1 MLFILNYKLFLNFCQ
16 LFLFKKNKVWYNTEK
31 EVVMTNHI
39 TKLIEDS
46 GKKLTEISSATNIPY
61 PTLSGY
67 NQGIRIP
74 KKENAQ
80 KLADYFNVSIS
91 YILGIDEEK
100 YAPSNLK
107 IVTDSFK
114 TSEIT
119 SVTPFKSDME
129 KLKKGI
135 ELGEIHLSMPLNEGF
150 SDDFRRI
157 LARYLINHEEE
168 FMKTFTK
175 HMNSLKRESEIW
187 QTWIQTEEYRIRQ
200 EDRHKK

>member
-1 MLFILNYKLFLNFCQ
+1 
-16 LFLFKKNKVWYNTEK
+16 
-31 EVVMTNHI
+31 MTNHI

-129 KLKKGI
+129 KLKKSI
-135 ELGEIHLSMPLNEGF
+135 EFGERSLTLPLDDTF
-150 SDDFRRI
+150 SDEFRHI
-157 LARYLINHEEE
+157 FSEYLAEKNKRFMSEFIDYMNHQNKDSKVWQSWI
-168 FMKTFTK
+168 KTD
-175 HMNSLKRESEIW
+175 
-187 QTWIQTEEYRIRQ
+187 EYAIRQ
-200 EDRHKK
+200 EDRKNR

>member
-1 MLFILNYKLFLNFCQ
+1 
-16 LFLFKKNKVWYNTEK
+16 
-31 EVVMTNHI
+31 MTNHI

-67 NQGIRIP
+67 NQGIRTP

-135 ELGEIHLSMPLNEGF
+135 ELG
-150 SDDFRRI
+150 
-157 LARYLINHEEE
+157 
-168 FMKTFTK
+168 
-175 HMNSLKRESEIW
+175 
-187 QTWIQTEEYRIRQ
+187 
-200 EDRHKK
+200 

>member
-1 MLFILNYKLFLNFCQ
+1 
-16 LFLFKKNKVWYNTEK
+16 
-31 EVVMTNHI
+31 
-39 TKLIEDS
+39 KLIEES
-46 GKKLTEISSATNIPY
+46 GKKIKSISEALDISY
-61 PTLSGY
+61 PTLSSY
-67 NQGIRIP
+67 NQGIRKP

-80 KLADYFNVSIS
+80 KLADYFGVSVA

-135 ELGEIHLSMPLNEGF
+135 ELGEIHLSMPLNEVF

-157 LARYLINHEEE
+157 LSNYLMDYEETFIKDLIK
-168 FMKTFTK
+168 FMNNQGQK
-175 HMNSLKRESEIW
+175 SDIW
-187 QTWIQTEEYRIRQ
+187 KTWIQTEEFQIRRA
-200 EDRHKK
+200 DRDRK